1 MTASTPT
8 SLAIHAGRFLVRT
21 GSLASLALASHAAV
35 NLTLMPAIAPRPSRV
50 SERVSIL
57 IPARNEAHRI
67 APTIRSL
74 LAQRGIENLEILVLD
89 DGSSDGTSQ
98 VVHEIAD
105 GDERLRVIVGADE
118 DPPPGWIGKP
128 WACQRL
134 AEAAKGTVLVFVDA
148 DVELDP
154 HAVAATVTMLR
165 ERGLDLVSP
174 IPHQEAVTMVERLI
188 QPLLNWAWVS
198 LVSIPLVTGTSHGT
212 WAAAIG
218 QFLVVDATAY
228 RLSGGH
234 TMVREKVVED
244 LAFAQEFKRRGFAG
258 LPAIGAD
265 IATCRMYD
273 DGREV
278 FDGYTK
284 SLWSLF
290 PGWLPMSA
298 AAAATAITFVIPLS
312 AAVGAR
318 DPRTRAWGAAGFA
331 AAVAGRAIISRRVGE
346 RTWPD
351 ALAHPLSVT
360 TMMSF
365 AVASRARLGNDLLR
379 WKGRRVVADYATKR
393 DNRRFVRPNRPKRR
407 LELR

>member
-1 MTASTPT
+1 MTASNPT
-8 SLAIHAGRFLVRT
+8 SLATQAGRFLVRT
-21 GSLASLALASHAAV
+21 GSLASIALASHAAV

-57 IPARNEAHRI
+57 VPARNEAHRI

-74 LAQRGIENLEILVLD
+74 LAQRGMEYLEILILD

-98 VVHEIAD
+98 VVQDIAAD
-105 GDERLRVIVGADE
+105 DDRLRVIAGADE
-118 DPPPGWIGKP
+118 DPPAGWIGKP

-134 AEAAKGTVLVFVDA
+134 AEAATGTVLVFVDA

-154 HAVAATVTMLR
+154 DAVAATVTTMR
-165 ERGLDLVSP
+165 ERGLDLISP
-174 IPHQEAVTMVERLI
+174 IPHQAAVSVIERLT
-188 QPLLNWAWVS
+188 QPLLNWAWLS
-198 LVSIPLVTGTSHGT
+198 LVPLPLVTGTPFGT

-234 TMVREKVVED
+234 EMVKDKVVED
-244 LAFAQEFKRRGFAG
+244 LAFAQEFKRRGFIG

-265 IATCRMYD
+265 VATCRMYD

-298 AAAATAITFVIPLS
+298 AVAATAITFVLPMS

-318 DPRTRAWGAAGFA
+318 DRRTRTWGAVGFA
-331 AAVAGRAIISRRVGE
+331 AAVTGRAIISKRVGE

-365 AVASRARLGNDLLR
+365 AVASRARLRDDLLR
-379 WKGRRVVADYATKR
+379 WKGRRVVADYEAR
-393 DNRRFVRPNRPKRR
+393 PARFVRPIRSKPQ
-407 LELR
+407 LEPR